1 MKPFPQF
8 KKLILSI
15 CLLLSAASFS
25 FAQLSPSRFTP
36 SYGEFFKQAWREK
49 GPITAILATSDR
61 LQRDTRIGL
70 ASSHYLRQDGRVHE
84 DIFGLIPQKQPVK
97 SFALES
103 LSPSGEYRY
112 ISEDEDFIKYLIG
125 NGYSSEAV
133 CYLYGSN
140 FAPSDSLDYYKAYSL
155 YSAGALDRAAKEYS
169 KILPESSYY
178 EASLF
183 FGSVCDTYL
192 LDYDSA
198 SRRIQSYSGDQKELK
213 AYELAGISLLKNDAD
228 SYQAYSKDFTY
239 SSYLFSEGE
248 KIFDEIY
255 HSRFEEKRKSPLMA
269 ATLSALIP
277 GLGKIYTG
285 AYGEA
290 ISSFLLWGCSTAL
303 AIDNGLK
310 NGAGDW
316 RTIIFSS
323 ISSLLYLGNIYGS
336 YISVG
341 LYYDYLEDAQNSTIL
356 VNLHIPIRTV
366 FK

>member
-112 ISEDEDFIKYLIG
+112 MSEDEDFIKYLIG

-140 FAPSDSLDYYKAYSL
+140 FAPSDSLDYYKAYAL

-213 AYELAGISLLKNDAD
+213 AYELAGISLLRNEPE

>member
-15 CLLLSAASFS
+15 CLLLSAAPFS
-25 FAQLSPSRFTP
+25 FAQLSPSRFAP
-36 SYGEFFKQAWREK
+36 SYGEFFKQAWKEK

-84 DIFGLIPQKQPVK
+84 DIFGPIPQKQPVK

-112 ISEDEDFIKYLIG
+112 MSEDEDFIKYLIG

-198 SRRIQSYSGDQKELK
+198 SQRIQSYSGDQKELK